1 MPSSPFPAVFP
12 RLVSCLLGCAL
23 FLGEEVV
30 AERTIRGDLPRRPHL
45 GVQLAP
51 DPDGIRIAG
60 VIEGRAAEAAGIRAD
75 DVLLEVDGQALSQP
89 GVLGQVMSAK
99 REGDRVVFT
108 IRRGNEEL
116 DVPLALGGLPYE
128 TSDEFDLLYDVV
140 ESGDNRL
147 RSIIT
152 IPRDVEGPMPAVL
165 FVQGLT
171 CTSIENLQGALQ
183 PVKEL
188 VDGMARD
195 GFVVMRCEKPGLG
208 DSQGEPCQEIDF
220 ETEVRGF
227 RDALRELKAYE
238 FVDAENVFVFGHS
251 MGGIVGPVVLGEEPA
266 KGIAAYGTGIIPW
279 AEYMLKIN
287 REQGRF
293 DPSASRVELEAS
305 IYDMARFLHY
315 AFVDELDVADI
326 VAAHPDLE
334 EIAQATFTDGTHMY
348 TRHIDFF
355 RQLHQ
360 LNAAEAWANVDAAV
374 LALYG
379 EYDFTTSAWAHEYIV
394 EIVNQAN
401 PGTARFVEFPK
412 LFHAFNRRASKEE
425 AIAQPWGGEFETEV
439 LTTTVAWMREVMA
452 GS

>member
-1 MPSSPFPAVFP
+1 MHSTSFSAARPPILAC
-12 RLVSCLLGCAL
+12 LVVAASLLA
-23 FLGEEVV
+23 GEAA
-30 AERTIRGDLPRRPHL
+30 AERTVLGDLPRRPHL
-45 GVQLAP
+45 GIQLAP

-60 VIEGRAAEAAGIRAD
+60 VFEGRAAEVAGIRTD
-75 DVLLEVDGQALSQP
+75 DVLLQVDGQSLSSP
-89 GVLGQVMSAK
+89 GVLGQVMTSK
-99 REGDRVVFT
+99 HEGDEVVFEV
-108 IRRGNEEL
+108 RRGDAEL
-116 DVPLALGGLPYE
+116 TIPLTLGGLPYE
-128 TSDEFDLLYDVV
+128 TSEEFDLLYDVV
-140 ESGDNRL
+140 ESGENRL
-147 RSIIT
+147 RSIVT
-152 IPRDVEGPMPAVL
+152 IPRDVDGPMPAVL
-165 FVQGLT
+165 FIQGLT

-188 VDGMARD
+188 VDGMARE

-227 RDALRELKAYE
+227 RDALRALKAYE

-251 MGGIVGPVVLGEEPA
+251 MGGIVGPVVLGEEAA
-266 KGIAAYGTGIIPW
+266 KGLAAYGTGVIPW
-279 AEYMLKIN
+279 AEYMLRIN

-293 DPSASRVELEAS
+293 DPSANRVELEAS

-315 AFVDELDVADI
+315 AFVDEHDVADI

-334 EIAQATFTDGTHMY
+334 EIAQATFTDGVHMY

-401 PGTARFVEFPK
+401 PGSARFVEFPK